1 MVIIIREFRMNTMIK
16 YIKPYHYV
24 IVFIILFL
32 LACYFFMYLRTFDH
46 FDNKVSDSVIPKQVF
61 LTWETKDL
69 PPKMAKSVEKLKSE
83 NPEFK
88 YHLYDEQERRNFIV
102 QHFEND
108 VVKSYDALI
117 PGAYKA
123 DLWRY
128 CVLYKFGGIY
138 LDIKYHTVN
147 GFKLVTMTD
156 KEYFVR
162 DIAASGSGIYNAFI
176 VVKPGNQKLINCIND
191 IVKNV
196 KNKYYGNSALDP
208 TGPMLLIKQFD
219 ENELSK
225 FDNIELSTDKCS
237 THLCINKD
245 NTTIMAY
252 YDGYLD
258 EKQQYFSQNNT
269 KNYTD
274 LWAERKIYNDS
285 VAF

>member
-32 LACYFFMYLRTFDH
+32 LASYFFMYLHH

-61 LTWETKDL
+61 LTWKTTDL
-69 PPKMAKSVEKLKSE
+69 PEKMAISVEKLKRD
-83 NPEFK
+83 NPELE
-88 YHLYDEQERRNFIV
+88 YHFYDDKDQRNFIEKN
-102 QHFEND
+102 FDDD
-108 VVKSYDALI
+108 VLKTYDALV

-128 CVLYKFGGIY
+128 CALYKFGGIY

-162 DIAASGSGIYNAFI
+162 DIAVSGSGIYNAFI
-176 VVKPGNQKLINCIND
+176 VVKPGNQKMINCIND

-196 KNKYYGNSALDP
+196 KNKYYGNSSLDP

-225 FDNIELSTDKCS
+225 FDNIEHKWHS
-237 THLCINKD
+237 CINKD

-258 EKQQYFSQNNT
+258 EKQQYLSQNNT
-269 KNYTD
+269 KDYTD